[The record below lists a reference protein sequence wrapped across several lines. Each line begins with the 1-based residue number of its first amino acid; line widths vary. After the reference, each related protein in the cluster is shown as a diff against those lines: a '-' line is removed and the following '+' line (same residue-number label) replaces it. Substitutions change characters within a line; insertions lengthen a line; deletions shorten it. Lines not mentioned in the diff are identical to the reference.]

1 MFKEMRLKKREMT
14 KEDTVEVLK
23 MVNLVLF
30 QLYLKMVILME
41 LL

>member
-23 MVNLVLF
+23 IVNLVLF
-30 QLYLKMVILME
+30 PLYLKMVILME

>member
-14 KEDTVEVLK
+14 KEDTIEVLK

-30 QLYLKMVILME
+30 PLYLKMVILME